1 MPVDPCAAVRYV
13 DGSLLPEPRMLST
26 SSCVVF
32 TSTRDRIALRAFIR
46 RVSKL
51 AGRRQDDALVAAQR
65 AKPPPLHNFYHANRL
80 HVAQCR
86 DGFCYFRSCMG
97 KNVATVGGVRA
108 I

>member
-1 MPVDPCAAVRYV
+1 M
-13 DGSLLPEPRMLST
+13 

-51 AGRRQDDALVAAQR
+51 AGRRQDHALLAAQR
-65 AKPPPLHNFYHANRL
+65 AKPPPLHTFYHANRL
-80 HVAQCR
+80 HVVQCR
-86 DGFCYFRSCMG
+86 DGFSSFRTYMG
-97 KNVATVGGVRA
+97 KNVTTVGGVRA